1 MFFTGTL
8 LRAPKIAV
16 PHRWQLVRAT
26 LTHTWENCL
35 GWVLLL
41 FLCVLSFLFPYCI
54 FTLFHHSL
62 HHPFCFLLCFYLCP
76 FFSKKTPN
84 NSEIP
89 PDLYSLSKCK
99 SRSVRLFV
107 YAQSHKGLGVQVCS
121 WIEQPVSSSIH
132 LLNYFTDYS
141 AKSSNDISCDDFWVV
156 LFHWRA

>member
-1 MFFTGTL
+1 MTAGQGHLNTYLGELSVLGFTVVFVCFIFSIFL
-8 LRAPKIAV
+8 L
-16 PHRWQLVRAT
+16 PHF
-26 LTHTWENCL
+26 HTFPSFPQSSI
-35 GWVLLL
+35 LLL
-41 FLCVLSFLFPYCI
+41 VVFLYF
-54 FTLFHHSL
+54 
-62 HHPFCFLLCFYLCP
+62 CP

-107 YAQSHKGLGVQVCS
+107 YAQSHKGLGVQACS

-141 AKSSNDISCDDFWVV
+141 AESSNDISCDDF
-156 LFHWRA
+156 